1 MPCDYYS
8 NKDEEE
14 LLAIL
19 DSVQKRQTT
28 GVVAFYGAAGVQ
40 QQRSFQGGSR
50 VEVEIRRLLYSLH
63 LRAPGTYADPYAGRI
78 RKTRAS
84 YTDS

>member
-1 MPCDYYS
+1 MPCDYYPQ
-8 NKDEEE
+8 KTVEE
-14 LLAIL
+14 LLLIL

-50 VEVEIRRLLYSLH
+50 VEVEIRRLLFSLH
-63 LRAPGTYADPYAGRI
+63 LRDAVLYPDPYAGRI

-84 YTDS
+84 YTG